1 LGWHGEGYE
10 IGIDEAFFV
19 RHGECAG
26 RAEQS
31 LEGKLR
37 VVTKRFFGL
46 KALNCAGRL
55 LLDQDFPG
63 LPQP

>member
-1 LGWHGEGYE
+1 MAWGRLRERHRRGLLRQARRVRGPGRGKPGGEMKSCYE
-10 IGIDEAFFV
+10 AI
-19 RHGECAG
+19 
-26 RAEQS
+26 
-31 LEGKLR
+31 
-37 VVTKRFFGL
+37 FGL